1 MESCETVRVRKIGD
15 SCRRNNECPKSC
27 MVKAHKIL
35 LLPRLRRGLAF
46 HATANGLEDALDLR
60 PIATLIYIGST
71 PVAPTLGGP
80 KGSAPRRGWTALHCA
95 AGNGHGSIVEL
106 LLKHGADAGAK
117 NKTAR
122 GLGGRAAGFGNQ
134 AGDASRLRLRG
145 SGGLGGVP
153 RKQPS

>member
-95 AGNGHGSIVEL
+95 ARNGKDSTVEL
-106 LLKHGADAGAK
+106 LLKHSADTGAK
-117 NKTAR
+117 NKDGPGPR
-122 GLGGRAAGFGNQ
+122 GK
-134 AGDASRLRLRG
+134 SVRLRES
-145 SGGLGGVP
+145 SG
-153 RKQPS
+153 RC